1 MSKKK
6 LSRFTDKE
14 LIISIIQSSEYGYS
28 VFEYISDDLK
38 EDKDFLYKLTFV
50 EKFRTYNPMHLKI
63 TKLFK

>member
-1 MSKKK
+1 MK
-6 LSRFTDKE
+6 LNNGKEVIRF
-14 LIISIIQSSEYGYS
+14 
-28 VFEYISDDLK
+28 SDYPWLK